1 MIVRLKLDENQEKL
15 EVYNQETES
24 INFVNELPMY
34 LLEYEPNKLFI
45 ASLPTHMFL
54 VKYW

>member
-54 VKYW
+54 VNNW